1 MRKLSPPKAITHALN
16 LVWTYRAVA
25 ARIAFPWLPA
35 LIACAI
41 AQIYAGPPDPAAQEL
56 TSATLVQLGTSL
68 VTLIAVSAMSVS
80 WHRFILIDEVGH
92 GLRFGGPALRYF
104 GNYLLLLLGMAV
116 PLLLVVTVMLIIPA
130 AVTFAVPA
138 LLLVWGGLTRLSV
151 KLPAVALGRHDFT
164 FRSAWAATAGNFW
177 QCLGVLIL
185 NGAILF
191 GGLFALIVVASS
203 LAQIHPMLGEAFAML
218 ASLVLQIAFAFFNA
232 SVLASL
238 YGYFVERRDF

>member
-16 LVWTYRAVA
+16 SVWTYRAVA

-41 AQIYAGPPDPAAQEL
+41 AQIYVGPPDPAAQEL
-56 TSATLVQLGTSL
+56 TGAALVQIATSF

-80 WHRFILIDEVGH
+80 WHRFILMDEVGH
-92 GLRFGGPALRYF
+92 GLQLGRHALRYF

-116 PLLLVVTVMLIIPA
+116 PLLVVVTVLLIVPA
-130 AVTFAVPA
+130 AVTFALPA

-151 KLPAVALGRHDFT
+151 KLPAVSLGRHDFT
-164 FRSAWAATAGNFW
+164 FRSAWSATAGNFW
-177 QCLGVLIL
+177 QCLGVLVL

-191 GGLFALIVVASS
+191 GGLLGLIVVASGI
-203 LAQIHPMLGEAFAML
+203 AQIHPMLGEGFAML

-238 YGYFVERRDF
+238 YGFFIERRDF